1 MRPRRYYGAGFLLVL
16 VAAILGAFLARQVVS
31 TVEPPNLDG
40 LASVQQSLEDM
51 NIWALLPLPEV
62 APRSTA
68 VPTVAGTEQ
77 ATGQALLTATPQ
89 PVAVASAIRQE
100 PEATQTLSATPEAGE
115 TPASEPEATPTVTQP
130 PAAPEPSVDAGLPF
144 AAAGSVRH
152 SSGDCPGASILG
164 VVRDS
169 AGNPLPALRLWRY
182 DQWGNEQVVETKSGD
197 ADRGNYDFPLGDTP
211 NVHYVQV
218 IDAAG
223 LIISPVIEIPHRQED
238 APDATCHWLDWV
250 QQ

>member
-1 MRPRRYYGAGFLLVL
+1 MEA
-16 VAAILGAFLARQVVS
+16 
-31 TVEPPNLDG
+31 PNLDG
-40 LASVQQSLEDM
+40 LASVQQSLEDL

-68 VPTVAGTEQ
+68 VPTAADTEEAAGQLQT
-77 ATGQALLTATPQ
+77 TATPQ
-89 PVAVASAIRQE
+89 PVVVAPANQPEQTPAKRRWRRLRQLRH
-100 PEATQTLSATPEAGE
+100 LSASLRRLRPPRGCQQRLSRRLTP
-115 TPASEPEATPTVTQP
+115 
-130 PAAPEPSVDAGLPF
+130 GLPF
-144 AAAGSVRH
+144 AAAGPLRQ
-152 SSGDCPGASILG
+152 SSGDCAGASIRG

-169 AGNPLPALRLWRY
+169 GGNPLAAVRLWRY

-197 ADRGNYDFPLGDTP
+197 ADRGSYDFPLGDTP

-223 LIISPVIEIPHRQED
+223 VIISPVIEVPHRQDD

>member
-16 VAAILGAFLARQVVS
+16 LAAIFGAFLARQVVG
-31 TVEPPNLDG
+31 TVEAPNLDG
-40 LASVQQSLEDM
+40 LASVQQSLEDL

-68 VPTVAGTEQ
+68 VPTAVATEE
-77 ATGQALLTATPQ
+77 AAGQLQTSATPQ
-89 PVAVASAIRQE
+89 PLVVASATQPE
-100 PEATQTLSATPEAGE
+100 QAASQTPVAASQAVETPESQPEATAT
-115 TPASEPEATPTVTQP
+115 ATRL
-130 PAAPEPSVDAGLPF
+130 PAAPEQALDTGLPF
-144 AAAGSVRH
+144 AAAGPLRQ
-152 SSGDCPGASILG
+152 SSGDCAGASIRG

-169 AGNPLPALRLWRY
+169 GGNPLAAVRLWRY

-197 ADRGNYDFPLGDTP
+197 ADRGSYDFPLGDTP

-223 LIISPVIEIPHRQED
+223 VIISPVIEVPHRQDD